1 MGMLSIIKIKD
12 IATLI
17 GSACGLFAI
26 ILTISSYRAYRLAMA
41 MIFIAIISDT
51 LDGYIARKLNQANE
65 FGKELDSLS
74 DFFAFGIAPAIISFS
89 IYTENLNAANT
100 PMGINGYSI
109 WIMIIPAFIFILGA
123 IIRLAH
129 FNIAEIEGFVGV
141 PTPTTAGFLVL
152 ITLIDY
158 YSYIAWGDGS
168 PLLFNFIIHYS
179 IPFMLIILAWF
190 NVTNKIAFSKKVR
203 HKKGWLKIVMAG
215 VMICAIA
222 AFTLIMFFQ
231 DQAEVFVFVI
241 LTILLTIIIILII
254 SGFIFAKKEK
264 KQTKQNKQNNNQ
276 SSEAL
281 S

>member
-1 MGMLSIIKIKD
+1 MLSIIKIKD

-17 GSACGLFAI
+17 GSACGFFAI

-129 FNIAEIEGFVGV
+129 FNIAEIEGYVGV

-168 PLLFNFIIHYS
+168 PLLFNSIIHYS
-179 IPFMLIILAWF
+179 IPFILIILAWF

-215 VMICAIA
+215 VMICAIV

-231 DQAEVFVFVI
+231 DQAAVFVFVI

-264 KQTKQNKQNNNQ
+264 KHNI
-276 SSEAL
+276 
-281 S
+281 

>member
-17 GSACGLFAI
+17 GSACGFFAI
-26 ILTISSYRAYRLAMA
+26 ILTISNYHAYRLAMA

-89 IYTENLNAANT
+89 IYTQTTTTA
-100 PMGINGYSI
+100 MGINGFSV
-109 WIMIIPAFIFILGA
+109 WIMFIPTFIFVLGA

-129 FNIAEIEGFVGV
+129 FNITEIEGYVGV

-158 YSYIAWGDGS
+158 YSHLAWSGVDGP
-168 PLLFNFIIHYS
+168 PLLFNSIIHYS
-179 IPFMLIILAWF
+179 IPFILIILAWF
-190 NVTNKIAFSKKVR
+190 NVTNKITFSKDVR
-203 HKKGWLKIVMAG
+203 HKKGWLKILMAG
-215 VMICAIA
+215 VLICAIT
-222 AFTLIMFFQ
+222 AFILIIFFQ
-231 DQAEVFVFVI
+231 NKAAVFVFVI
-241 LTILLTIIIILII
+241 LMILFIIIVGLVI
-254 SGFIFAKKEK
+254 SGFIFANKEK
-264 KQTKQNKQNNNQ
+264 KQNK
-276 SSEAL
+276 
-281 S
+281 

>member
-1 MGMLSIIKIKD
+1 MLSIIKIKD

-26 ILTISSYRAYRLAMA
+26 VLTISSYHEYRLAMA
-41 MIFIAIISDT
+41 MIFIATISDT

-74 DFFAFGIAPAIISFS
+74 DFFAFGIAPAIITFS
-89 IYTENLNAANT
+89 IYTQT
-100 PMGINGYSI
+100 PITAMGIDGFSI
-109 WIMIIPAFIFILGA
+109 WIMIIPVFIFILGA

-129 FNIAEIEGFVGV
+129 FNIMEIEGYVGV

-152 ITLIDY
+152 LTLIDY
-158 YSYIAWGDGS
+158 YSHLAWSSIDGS
-168 PLLFNFIIHYS
+168 PLLFNSIIHYS
-179 IPFMLIILAWF
+179 IPFILIILAWF

-215 VMICAIA
+215 VMICALA
-222 AFTLIMFFQ
+222 AFSLIMFSL
-231 DQAEVFVFVI
+231 DQAAMFVFVI

-264 KQTKQNKQNNNQ
+264 KQIK
-276 SSEAL
+276 
-281 S
+281 

>member
-17 GSACGLFAI
+17 GSACGFFAI
-26 ILTISSYRAYRLAMA
+26 ILTISSINAPRLALA
-41 MIFIAIISDT
+41 MIFVATISDT

-89 IYTENLNAANT
+89 IYTQTPNT
-100 PMGINGYSI
+100 AMGIKGFSV

-129 FNIAEIEGFVGV
+129 FNITEIEGYTGV
-141 PTPTTAGFLVL
+141 PTPTTAAFLVL
-152 ITLIDY
+152 ITLMDY
-158 YSYIAWGDGS
+158 YSHLAWSGIDGS
-168 PLLFNFIIHYS
+168 PLLFNSIIHYS
-179 IPFMLIILAWF
+179 IPFIYIVLAWF

-215 VMICAIA
+215 VLISALIA
-222 AFTLIMFFQ
+222 FILIIFFK
-231 DQAEVFVFVI
+231 DQAAEFVFVI
-241 LTILLTIIIILII
+241 LTILFAIIIILII
-254 SGFIFAKKEK
+254 SGFLFARKEK
-264 KQTKQNKQNNNQ
+264 KIKNLETI
-276 SSEAL
+276 S
-281 S
+281 

>member
-1 MGMLSIIKIKD
+1 MLSIIKIKD

-17 GSACGLFAI
+17 GSACGFLAI
-26 ILTISSYRAYRLAMA
+26 ILTISSPPAYQLALA
-41 MIFIAIISDT
+41 LIFIATISDT

-74 DFFAFGIAPAIISFS
+74 DFFAFGITPAIISLS
-89 IYTENLNAANT
+89 IYTQT
-100 PMGINGYSI
+100 PITAMGIDGFSI

-129 FNIAEIEGFVGV
+129 FNITEIEGYLGV

-152 ITLIDY
+152 IILIDY
-158 YSYIAWGDGS
+158 YSFLAWSDNGS
-168 PLLFNFIIHYS
+168 PLLINYIIHYS
-179 IPFMLIILAWF
+179 IPFIYIILAWF
-190 NVTNKIAFSKKVR
+190 NVTSKIAFSKKVR

-215 VMICAIA
+215 V
-222 AFTLIMFFQ
+222 LISALISFVIIIFFK
-231 DQAEVFVFVI
+231 DQAAVFVFVI
-241 LTILLTIIIILII
+241 LMILLTIIIILII
-254 SGFIFAKKEK
+254 TGFLYAKKEK
-264 KQTKQNKQNNNQ
+264 KQNNNQ